1 MNGHTRRSARFV
13 SVPDEQPGVEGQFTD
28 GAAAFL
34 SFLCAN
40 PSGDDVAL
48 AVVHGPLRALA
59 ATASAVYQAP
69 VPGGA
74 RPDRR
79 LRHAR
84 RHVAEVQLDLRRG
97 AAHHVPHLQGEPDH
111 HAVRGDLRRAGSPT
125 TERRILQEAI
135 RTPAG
140 EPPFIITVPLAVKGL
155 PIGVLCV
162 HTPPRAELT
171 TAEDRQLRGTAAAL
185 ALWLYMHQ
193 VSEHS
198 RARHPLPEPSPH
210 VRITDRQI
218 RILELVAQGR
228 SAREIGEALQYSEST
243 VKKDLMRL
251 MSFLNVRDREAA
263 VVRAREIGLLP

>member
-1 MNGHTRRSARFV
+1 M
-13 SVPDEQPGVEGQFTD
+13 PEEQPGVTGQFTD
-28 GAAAFL
+28 GAVAFL

-48 AVVHGPLRALA
+48 AVVHGPLRTLG

-69 VPGGA
+69 DPQELSLIGA
-74 RPDRR
+74 FGMPDVTWQKYSSISVAAPLTTCRTFRENR
-79 LRHAR
+79 LIVRSGESSGSWF
-84 RHVAEVQLDLRRG
+84 AED
-97 AAHHVPHLQGEPDH
+97 
-111 HAVRGDLRRAGSPT
+111 
-125 TERRILQEAI
+125 ERRILQAAI
-135 RTPAG
+135 RTPEGRA
-140 EPPFIITVPLAVKGL
+140 PVIITVPLAVKGL

-162 HTPPRAELT
+162 HTPPRGELT
-171 TAEDRQLRGTAAAL
+171 TAEDQQLRGTAGAL

-210 VRITDRQI
+210 VRITDRQV
-218 RILELVAQGR
+218 RILELVAEGR
-228 SAREIGEALQYSEST
+228 PAREIGATLQYSEST

-263 VVRAREIGLLP
+263 IARAREIGLLPS

>member
-1 MNGHTRRSARFV
+1 M
-13 SVPDEQPGVEGQFTD
+13 PDEQPGADGQFTD

-48 AVVHGPLRALA
+48 AVVHGPLRPLA

-69 VPGGA
+69 VPEELALIGA
-74 RPDRR
+74 FGMPDVTWQKYSSIS
-79 LRHAR
+79 
-84 RHVAEVQLDLRRG
+84 VAAPLTTCRTFRENRIIMRSG
-97 AAHHVPHLQGEPDH
+97 ATS
-111 HAVRGDLRRAGSPT
+111 GSWFADD
-125 TERRILQEAI
+125 ERRVLQDAI

-162 HTPPRAELT
+162 HTPPRDDLT
-171 TAEDRQLRGTAAAL
+171 TVEDRQLRGTAAAL

-198 RARHPLPEPSPH
+198 RTRHPLPEPSPH
-210 VRITDRQI
+210 VRITDRQV

-263 VVRAREIGLLP
+263 IIRAREIGLLPG